1 MIYSDEK
8 KIFAFVNLLLL
19 LALTAACSNVEI
31 VSRSEWG
38 ARPAAATWTIVR
50 PVRHVIIGHT
60 VTAEC
65 LSKESCANIMR
76 SMQNHHMKLGWGD
89 IGYNFVIGG
98 DGRVYEGV
106 GWTREGIHTYGWN
119 KKSYGIAFI
128 GNFMKAKPNEKML
141 KAARSLIVC
150 GVQKEFISH
159 SREIHGARD
168 ATCTLSPGD
177 ALYEIIKQWPMFK
190 GGPLDGYKCS

>member
-1 MIYSDEK
+1 MIYREEN

-31 VSRSEWG
+31 VS
-38 ARPAAATWTIVR
+38 
-50 PVRHVIIGHT
+50 HT

-128 GNFMKAKPNEKML
+128 GNFMKAKPNDKML

-150 GVQKEFISH
+150 GVQK
-159 SREIHGARD
+159 
-168 ATCTLSPGD
+168 
-177 ALYEIIKQWPMFK
+177 
-190 GGPLDGYKCS
+190 